1 MRRRRTNTIET
12 SGLGIL
18 DVIQIILI
26 VLKLTEVIDWSW
38 WVVLIPLWFGL
49 FIVGLLA
56 VAILTEYHKS
66 KV

>member
-1 MRRRRTNTIET
+1 MRRTSTIET

-18 DVIQIILI
+18 YVIQIILI

-38 WVVLIPLWFGL
+38 CVVLIPLWFGL